1 MGTRQD
7 PILVVTPVDRTAG
20 PATPGMDRQQA
31 VATEGTWAGFVRTEA
46 GMVSGWHHHGEY
58 ETVIYVLSGALMME
72 FGPNGSNRRGRPRRL
87 RLRSER
93 GGAPG
98 EQPLHG
104 CRPTSSLCEPAAGNR
119 RSTSAGHP
127 HPDRSS
133 TMAAW
138 QGDSADSCGRS
149 GGLRCRAVR
158 SLFAVRASEAHD
170 LRDVVRVRRQSD
182 HGGSLV
188 DHQVERRLLQA
199 IPPRP

>member
-104 CRPTSSLCEPAAGNR
+104 AGRHHRCASRQRGIDVQRRRATRTLTGRARWRHGRAIRQIHAVAVVAYGAERSEACLPCARAKRTISATSSA
-119 RSTSAGHP
+119 SAG
-127 HPDRSS
+127 RATTVGRWSIIRLN
-133 TMAAW
+133 ARRAW
-138 QGDSADSCGRS
+138 S
-149 GGLRCRAVR
+149 
-158 SLFAVRASEAHD
+158 
-170 LRDVVRVRRQSD
+170 
-182 HGGSLV
+182 
-188 DHQVERRLLQA
+188 
-199 IPPRP
+199 